1 MNQELVVINT
11 YQDLI
16 ARTAFTASL
25 AFHPKA
31 PRHFGSVIAPYRF
44 PERIECGIASCR
56 QPHLAGYLITTSDGK
71 ETAIGIDCGKTFFGA
86 SFARERKR
94 VDEAVARKRRI
105 EKVTQMIRSMAEL
118 LPEVEEI
125 HRQYRDLVDLKLRL
139 QGAVDL
145 DVLSALKERAR
156 RDNSVIERRIPMTKA
171 EAEIHF
177 ETSNRRPGDGW
188 PTKPEFVAHLEGLEF
203 FKDGAKVLLL
213 TNLVDPIRTLSKTK
227 EAEVVLMKP
236 RHLISTAKWVGEV
249 PQHLRKAKQ
258 VIAAGQ
264 AFFTPENLARL
275 TYLGAKPAPLQMM
288 IDGMS

>member
-1 MNQELVVINT
+1 MPSS
-11 YQDLI
+11 
-16 ARTAFTASL
+16 TAAAQRMAGL
-25 AFHPKA
+25 
-31 PRHFGSVIAPYRF
+31 
-44 PERIECGIASCR
+44 ECYDRGR
-56 QPHLAGYLITTSDGK
+56 RLGYLITTSDGK

-94 VDEAVARKRRI
+94 VDEAVARKLRI
-105 EKVTQMIRSMAEL
+105 DTVTQMIQSMAEL
-118 LPEVEEI
+118 LPVAEDI
-125 HRQYRDLVDLKLRL
+125 HRQYRDLVELKQRL

-156 RDNSVIERRIPMTKA
+156 RDNSVIERRVPMTKA

-177 ETSNRRPGDGW
+177 ETNNRRPGDAW

-249 PQHLRKAKQ
+249 PQHLAKAKR

-264 AFFTPENLARL
+264 AFFMPKNLARL
-275 TYLGAKPAPLQMM
+275 TYLGAKAAPLQLM
-288 IDGMS
+288 IDGIA